1 MNRNIVLC
9 GVGGQGILL
18 SAKIIATAAELA
30 GHQVTTHEIHGMAQ
44 RGGSVTAQIRYG
56 REVHSPLILE
66 GQADALASLE
76 ACEALR
82 FGHYLRPGGLAVVSS
97 QRLIPVT
104 VSTGQARYPED
115 LEQRL
120 QQVFP
125 RLVYRDFCALASNL
139 GDVRMSNT
147 IMLGAL
153 ATELTEIT
161 AETWTQA
168 MKLCLKPAFLN
179 SNLAAFQVGAKA

>member
-18 SAKIIATAAELA
+18 SAKIIASAAELT
-30 GHQVTTHEIHGMAQ
+30 GFEVTTHEIHGMAQ

-56 REVHSPLILE
+56 RNVHSPLILE
-66 GQADALASLE
+66 GQADVLASLE

-104 VSTGQARYPED
+104 VSTGQARYPENLD
-115 LEQRL
+115 KRL
-120 QQVFP
+120 QQAFP
-125 RLVYRDFCALASNL
+125 RLILRDFCALASGL

-153 ATELTEIT
+153 AAELAEIT
-161 AETWTQA
+161 TETWNEA
-168 MKLCLKPAFLN
+168 IKLCLKPAFLN
-179 SNLAAFQVGAKA
+179 SNLAAFQAGAKA